1 MVLWS
6 LFFEALANLVWL
18 SIVKFPVRVVA
29 AVALFGL
36 LGILFPSFCRLPGA
50 SIGAAL
56 LNEWPRV
63 TYSFF
68 VGTLLYRCY
77 RLGRLSSYSLGPL
90 AISFVL
96 LTIWVTPAGF
106 WSRSVDVVAII
117 VVFPVFV
124 WLGANRS
131 KPTMSRLSRLL
142 GDLSYPVYLLQI
154 PIMWTMTGLVK
165 SAHLFNARAEV
176 LLTVIAPI
184 TICCI
189 SWVIFKYYDVPL
201 RRWLQEVL
209 SRQFPK
215 AS

>member
-68 VGTLLYRCY
+68 VGTLLYRCDLLEREVE
-77 RLGRLSSYSLGPL
+77 RLGR
-90 AISFVL
+90 AA
-96 LTIWVTPAGF
+96 PAKPKP
-106 WSRSVDVVAII
+106 SRRKA
-117 VVFPVFV
+117 PR
-124 WLGANRS
+124 A
-131 KPTMSRLSRLL
+131 KPR
-142 GDLSYPVYLLQI
+142 
-154 PIMWTMTGLVK
+154 
-165 SAHLFNARAEV
+165 AR
-176 LLTVIAPI
+176 
-184 TICCI
+184 
-189 SWVIFKYYDVPL
+189 
-201 RRWLQEVL
+201 
-209 SRQFPK
+209 
-215 AS
+215 